1 MEKEKRIWT
10 MKDMCL
16 VAQTVDFGE
25 PVTKKRAI
33 KMWLEE
39 EYLDIIDMKIEETHD
54 NYGAK

>member
-1 MEKEKRIWT
+1 MDEEKRIWT

-33 KMWLEE
+33 EMWLDE
-39 EYLDIIDMKIEETHD
+39 EYLDIIGMDIEEIHD
-54 NYGAK
+54 NYGVK